1 MTSGALSA
9 KLALMRI
16 ILGVAG
22 GTVLGRTFEQIILMT
37 ICASHRCMFPIQME
51 CKFGVIHLRGFPALG
66 SMTSST
72 LRTQLTLMGIIF
84 GVAGSA
90 ILRCAFENAVLMAIF
105 AGHGSMLPIQ
115 MECEFRMIHFCILP
129 AFGSMAGRAIG
140 SKLTVMMVDCRV
152 TGDTSLRSRLQI
164 CELARIYVAFGT
176 S

>member
-1 MTSGALSA
+1 MTGSALSA

-22 GTVLGRTFEQIILMT
+22 GAVLRRTFEQVILMT
-37 ICASHRCMFPIQME
+37 ICARHRCMFPIQME

-66 SMTSST
+66 SMTSCA
-72 LRTQLTLMGIIF
+72 LRTQLTLVGIIF
-84 GVAGSA
+84 GMAGSA

-105 AGHGSMLPIQ
+105 ARHSSVLPIQ
-115 MECEFRMIHFCILP
+115 VECELGMIHFCILP

-140 SKLTVMMVDCRV
+140 SKLTVMMVVRRV
-152 TGDTSLRSRLQI
+152 TGDTRLRSRLQI
-164 CELARIYVAFGT
+164 RELARIYVALGT